1 MQIDKLIKENIK
13 FCEYIIKKQFKE
25 ALGYEINL
33 ENPKSF
39 NEKLQWLKLYYHNP
53 LMTKCADKYLAREYI
68 KEKIGEEYLIPLIGV
83 WDKVEDID
91 FNSLPKQ
98 FVLKVNWGS
107 GQNIIVKDKSKL
119 NIEETKNKLN
129 GWLKPF
135 SNHYYYSYE
144 WQYKDIEPKIIC
156 EKYIEQMDGSLYD
169 YRVFCFNG
177 KPNFILVD
185 MDASTFN
192 EDGKYLRSIYT
203 TEWEKLKNV
212 TIYHKYYNGNIDK
225 PIFLEE
231 VLKISNKLSS
241 NFIHL
246 RVDFYII
253 NNKPFVGELTFTH
266 QNGIGKFM
274 PQEYDYKF
282 GELLELPKEKR
293 IEYNFSDRET
303 FIKQSCILEPVS
315 FEYKRLE
322 RELSLKN
329 KETISNNDYQKLR
342 LNCNWWTLFG
352 ISNNSEYLRLTLFGI
367 RISIKMNKEKVDKL
381 AWFIPV
387 KKWRENFRNKFF
399 DNFIGGVNNSFKF
412 LYPLNFGLNFN

>member
-1 MQIDKLIKENIK
+1 MQTKENIK
-13 FCEYIIKKQFKE
+13 FREDIIKKQFKE
-25 ALGYEINL
+25 ALGYELNL

-39 NEKLQWLKLYYHNP
+39 NEKIQWLKLYYHNP

-129 GWLKPF
+129 DWLKPF

-156 EKYIEQMDGSLYD
+156 EKYIEQMDGDLFD
-169 YRVFCFNG
+169 YKLTCFNG
-177 KPNFILVD
+177 RV
-185 MDASTFN
+185 
-192 EDGKYLRSIYT
+192 IYI
-203 TEWEKLKNV
+203 ELHINSSMQN
-212 TIYHKYYNGNIDK
+212 HKRCFYSLDWIKQDFTQQAFDTYEQEIPK
-225 PIFLEE
+225 PIILDE
-231 VLKISNKLSS
+231 LIKLANILSS
-241 NFIHL
+241 EFPNV
-246 RVDFYII
+246 RVDFYIL
-253 NNKPFVGELTFTH
+253 NNRIYFGELTFSDG
-266 QNGIGKFM
+266 NGLNLFI
-274 PQEYDYKF
+274 PQSYDYKF

-387 KKWRENFRNKFF
+387 RKWRENFRNKFF
-399 DNFIGGVNNSFKF
+399 DNFIGGGVNNGFKF
-412 LYPLNFGLNFN
+412 LYPLNFRLDLNY

>member
-1 MQIDKLIKENIK
+1 MQTKENIK
-13 FCEYIIKKQFKE
+13 FREDIIKKQFKE
-25 ALGYEINL
+25 ALGYELNL
-33 ENPKSF
+33 ENPKTY

-119 NIEETKNKLN
+119 NIDETKNKLN

-156 EKYIEQMDGSLYD
+156 EKYIEQMDGNLFD
-169 YRVFCFNG
+169 YTLTCFNG
-177 KPNFILVD
+177 RV
-185 MDASTFN
+185 
-192 EDGKYLRSIYT
+192 IYI
-203 TEWEKLKNV
+203 ELHINSSMQN
-212 TIYHKYYNGNIDK
+212 HKRCFYSLDWIKQDFTQQAFDTYEQEIPK
-225 PIFLEE
+225 PIILDE
-231 VLKISNKLSS
+231 LIKSANILSS
-241 NFIHL
+241 EFPNV
-246 RVDFYII
+246 RVDFYIL
-253 NNKPFVGELTFTH
+253 NNRIYFGELTFSDG
-266 QNGIGKFM
+266 NGLNLFI
-274 PQEYDYKF
+274 PQSYDYKF

-303 FIKQSCILEPVS
+303 FIKQSCILEHVS

-322 RELSLKN
+322 RKLSLKN

-352 ISNNSEYLRLTLFGI
+352 ISNNNEYLRLTLFGI

-381 AWFIPV
+381 AWWIPV
-387 KKWRENFRNKFF
+387 KKWRENFRNRFT
-399 DNFIGGVNNSFKF
+399 I
-412 LYPLNFGLNFN
+412 